1 MLKFYFMDIHKELPI
16 VSIVIPV
23 KPGLLPDAVEA
34 IKKLDYPKEKLEIIT
49 VYGRN
54 PSKQRNEA
62 VKLAKGEV
70 IYFLDND
77 SMPAPSTLKRLV
89 CHLKDDV
96 VIAGGPSLMPE
107 NVSFK
112 PFIFGKTLESYFSTG
127 ASSSRYRKVGK
138 VRLTSEKEIILCN
151 MVMIKKTF
159 VEFGGLNERLYPNE
173 ENELMEKLRHH
184 NKKMVHDPES
194 YVIRMPRKT
203 FKGFIKQIFNYGRGR
218 GEQTFYYP
226 KSFNILNFIPLFF
239 IIYLVVA
246 YLKKGYYLL
255 PLILYFLILT
265 VDAFVKVLKKR
276 DIRYAF
282 LPFTTFLLH
291 ITYGLGIFY
300 GLLRAPFKK
309 IKDSEI
315 KIEYVKI

>member
-1 MLKFYFMDIHKELPI
+1 MDNQKELPS

-23 KPGLLPDAVEA
+23 KPGLLPEAVEA

-77 SMPAPSTLKRLV
+77 SMPAPSTLRRLV
-89 CHLKDDV
+89 SHLKDDV
-96 VIAGGPSLMPE
+96 VLAGGPSLMPE
-107 NVSFK
+107 DISFK

-127 ASSSRYRKVGK
+127 SSSSRYKKVGS

-151 MVMIKKTF
+151 MVMLKKVF
-159 VEFGGLNERLYPNE
+159 FEFGGLNERLYPNE
-173 ENELMEKLRHH
+173 ENELMEKLRHY
-184 NKKMVHDPES
+184 NKKMVYDPES

-226 KSFNILNFIPLFF
+226 KSFNITNFIPLFF
-239 IIYLVVA
+239 NIYLIVA
-246 YLKKGYYLL
+246 FWKKGYFLF
-255 PLILYFLILT
+255 PLILYFFVLII
-265 VDAFVKVLKKR
+265 DAVVKVLKNKE
-276 DIRYAF
+276 IRFAY
-282 LPFTTFLLH
+282 LPFTTFILH
-291 ITYGLGIFY
+291 ITYGLGLFY

-309 IKDSEI
+309 VKDGEI